1 MIRAN
6 NFQVL
11 WYFICNF
18 RGFLLITFVFHAL
31 FAKFFGE
38 KGIFLSKQADFA
50 HNTTKI
56 EYKRP
61 KIWIF
66 QIKVLPLR
74 AEMVER

>member
-1 MIRAN
+1 LCK
-6 NFQVL
+6 F
-11 WYFICNF
+11 
-18 RGFLLITFVFHAL
+18 
-31 FAKFFGE
+31 FAKFFE
-38 KGIFLSKQADFA
+38 ENGIFLSKQADFG

-74 AEMVER
+74 AKMVER